1 MVWVDSAV
9 NRTENETGVSE
20 VVGAI
25 ILISVVAMAIGVV
38 GVGLLSQSPPQKIP
52 AVSFDISVIGKTVY
66 IRHEGGDSLTKG
78 EFNITLDDVDK
89 TNSFNFVDGP
99 ASWST
104 WPAGKTLYYVVP
116 SGENVPASVQ
126 ILYNSG
132 STGASLGIYTPKII
146 TAPYAIR
153 MIAGY
158 SGSPYTD
165 TNGNVWSAEQAYSP
179 GGWGYVGGNTYSTTA
194 TISGTSDQKLYQ
206 YERYFPSGG
215 QYNFTVPNGNYEVTL
230 KTAEIYFTTPSQRV
244 FTVTA
249 EGTPV
254 ISDLDLVAV
263 TGHDTAYDKTFP
275 VTVND
280 GILNIDFLKNI
291 ENPKIS
297 SIQIVNA

>member
-1 MVWVDSAV
+1 MAWADSPMSWI
-9 NRTENETGVSE
+9 ENETGVSE
-20 VVGAI
+20 ILGAI
-25 ILISVVAMAIGVV
+25 ILMSVLAVAIGVV
-38 GVGLLSQSPPQKIP
+38 GVGLLSQSPAQKIP
-52 AVSFDISVIGKTVY
+52 AISVDITAMNNMLY
-66 IRHEGGDSLTKG
+66 LRHDGGDSLSKG
-78 EFNITLDDVDK
+78 EFNITLDGVDK
-89 TNSFNFVDGP
+89 TDSFNSFDDP
-99 ASWST
+99 SSWST
-104 WPAGKTLYYVVP
+104 WSTGKTLYYVIP
-116 SGENVPASVQ
+116 SGQNVPTSVQ
-126 ILYNSG
+126 IIYNSG
-132 STGASLGIYTPKII
+132 IRASLGDYTPKII

-158 SGSPYTD
+158 GGAPYTD
-165 TNGNVWSAEQAYSP
+165 SSGNVWSAEQAYTP

-206 YERYFPSGG
+206 TERYFPSGG

-230 KTAEIYFTTPSQRV
+230 RTAEIYFTTPSQRIFSV
-244 FTVTA
+244 AA

-263 TGHDTAYDKTFP
+263 AGHDNAYDKTFP

-280 GILNIDFLKNI
+280 GILNIDFLKNV